1 MQRLLSDFGK
11 GYCAMGFFK
20 RKSTDSAKP
29 PVEPTVNDSAGVLL
43 AQCLC
48 PNGHNLIS
56 DHKCFS
62 GHPGITLKLRN
73 DRQEG
78 LLSLSPIIG
87 DAERSFFDADWFD
100 GETISIC
107 CPTCDEPLP
116 VYNECFC
123 GADLVAMFT
132 TNKNDFAN
140 CIGICQR
147 IGCTHSEIISNY
159 DLRVISRRGAFDKGT
174 DLYGRS

>member
-1 MQRLLSDFGK
+1 
-11 GYCAMGFFK
+11 MGFFK
-20 RKSTDSAKP
+20 RKTGSPSDVPAR
-29 PVEPTVNDSAGVLL
+29 PVESQPEIELVDH
-43 AQCLC
+43 CYC
-48 PNGHNLIS
+48 DDGHDLIS
-56 DHKCFS
+56 DKASFA

-87 DAERSFFDADWFD
+87 DKERTFFGTEWIN
-100 GETISIC
+100 GEVVEIC
-107 CPTCDEPLP
+107 CPTCSKPLP

-132 TNKNDFAN
+132 TNNNDFAN

-147 IGCTHSEIISNY
+147 IGCTHAEIISNRN
-159 DLRVISRRGAFDKGT
+159 LRVNSRHGIFVKD
-174 DLYGRS
+174 